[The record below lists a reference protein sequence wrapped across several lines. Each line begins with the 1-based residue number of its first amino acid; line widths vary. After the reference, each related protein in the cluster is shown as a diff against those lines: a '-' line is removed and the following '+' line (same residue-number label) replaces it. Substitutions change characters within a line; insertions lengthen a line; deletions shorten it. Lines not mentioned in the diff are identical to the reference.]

1 MYRRLVWARKTV
13 SLIGMERVQ
22 QFKVGGFNFIFS
34 LKSTSKRFSV
44 ILCLSN
50 ALVSFLS
57 FWGPLSGC
65 YFLYQIQRVTCQSV
79 IKTSHINTDFHFL
92 IYLRII
98 KILYFEWLCGRLKL
112 HTCTYSGRFTATT
125 QNFLMS
131 PGMVMHSPILNVNH
145 IINFAKSEILSMHS
159 GDFLELALLLIESV
173 WYRYD
178 VLQHLF
184 LS

>member
-1 MYRRLVWARKTV
+1 MYLRLVRARKTV

-22 QFKVGGFNFIFS
+22 QFKVGGFHFIFS

-79 IKTSHINTDFHFL
+79 IKTSHINTDFHWFV

-112 HTCTYSGRFTATT
+112 HTYSGRFTATT
-125 QNFLMS
+125 QNFMRS
-131 PGMVMHSPILNVNH
+131 PGMVMHSPILHVNH

-159 GDFLELALLLIESV
+159 GDFLELALILIESV
-173 WYRYD
+173 WNWYD
-178 VLQHLF
+178 ILKHVF